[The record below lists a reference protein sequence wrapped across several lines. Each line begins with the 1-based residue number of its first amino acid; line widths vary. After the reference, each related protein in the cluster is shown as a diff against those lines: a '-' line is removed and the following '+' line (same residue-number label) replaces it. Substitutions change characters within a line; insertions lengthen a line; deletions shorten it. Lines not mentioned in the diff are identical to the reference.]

1 MTPTVR
7 RWIWMV
13 AAAAVLGAGC
23 GAGNG
28 TASATSTPS
37 PSSLASASASP
48 APCGSATRCLALV
61 TLRGSSQVVVRDITD
76 IAHPSTV
83 GVVGPAPALNGIGP
97 SLEGS
102 SGQFASSTQVAYLGG
117 NTDDS
122 YGLPTSLIRAPL
134 AGSPT
139 TTVLSGSRAVVVF
152 AWSPDGSTLAYL
164 TPTDFTGVE
173 LHQVKANADRVLAT
187 LPAIAVGGCE
197 VAPCPG
203 PFQNPGDTWDF
214 RLAYSPDG
222 NYISVVQSGI
232 TSYLRI
238 FTADGKQVAATD
250 SQGTTMS
257 VWSGNNFYFR
267 DSVGVEVWRNGAVST
282 LLRGVSWIRPKASS
296 DGRFI
301 VYEARQLGAANIFI
315 LDTTTGQVRA
325 LGAGSEPAFLTSRY
339 VWFEAEPPCVPSGTC
354 QAGFPG
360 IAAGKTYIYDME
372 AGTKSESA
380 ITSVLDVWPHAA

>member
-1 MTPTVR
+1 
-7 RWIWMV
+7 
-13 AAAAVLGAGC
+13 
-23 GAGNG
+23 
-28 TASATSTPS
+28 
-37 PSSLASASASP
+37 
-48 APCGSATRCLALV
+48 
-61 TLRGSSQVVVRDITD
+61 VVVRDITD

-117 NTDDS
+117 NADDY

-134 AGSPT
+134 AGSPA

-152 AWSPDGSTLAYL
+152 AWSPDGSTLVYL

-173 LHQVKANADRVLAT
+173 VHQVKANADRVLAT
-187 LPAIAVGGCE
+187 LPRIAVGGCE

-203 PFQNPGDTWDF
+203 PFQNPGDMWDF

-238 FTADGKQVAATD
+238 LTADGKQVAATD
-250 SQGTTMS
+250 SQGSTMS
-257 VWSGNNFYFR
+257 VWSGNSLYFR
-267 DSVGVEVWRNGAVST
+267 DSVGVEVWRDGAFST
-282 LLRGVSWIRPKASS
+282 VLRGVSWIRPKASS
-296 DGRFI
+296 DRRFI
-301 VYEARQLGAANIFI
+301 VYEARQLGAANVFIF
-315 LDTTTGQVRA
+315 DTTTGQVRA
-325 LGAGSEPAFLTSRY
+325 LGAGSEPAFLTSGY
-339 VWFEAEPPCVPSGTC
+339 VWFESEPPCVPSGTC

-360 IAAGKTYIYDME
+360 IAVGKTYIYDME

-380 ITSVLDVWPHAA
+380 ITSVLDIWPHAA